1 MLLEDLD
8 RLARVQRPAVVHRRD
23 DPLDVHARV
32 EVLAH
37 HRERVLELDEP
48 AQREVLALHRHDHA
62 VGRDERVDRQQAE
75 RRRRVDEDVV
85 VAVAHLDERLLER
98 ALAADQRG
106 QRELGAGEVDRRD
119 GDVDL
124 DGLDHVGDRD
134 SVDED
139 VEHRA
144 LDRVG
149 VHPLAHREVALRIE
163 VDDEHALPRLVQRD
177 AEVERRRRL
186 RDAAL
191 LVREAR

>member
-1 MLLEDLD
+1 MT
-8 RLARVQRPAVVHRRD
+8 PF
-23 DPLDVHARV
+23 
-32 EVLAH
+32 
-37 HRERVLELDEP
+37 
-48 AQREVLALHRHDHA
+48 
-62 VGRDERVDRQQAE
+62 GRDERVDRQQAE
-75 RRRRVDEDVV
+75 RGRRVDEDVV

-98 ALAADQRG
+98 ALAADQRR

-124 DGLDHVGDRD
+124 DGLDHVRDRD
-134 SVDED
+134 AVDED

-163 VDDEHALPRLVQRD
+163 VDEEHALALLAQRD